1 MNRFKD
7 TMFDCESEGFLPVI
21 FSPPRDGSGEL
32 VNINTVGKCRV
43 TSPSYSHSR

>member
-32 VNINTVGKCRV
+32 VNMITVGKCRV
-43 TSPSYSHSR
+43 TSPSNSRSR